1 MKPYINIH
9 LYPQTQT
16 VATNIYYYTHDGTI
30 SKETHTRYIVDHI
43 YEIILPI
50 VEQYGETHT
59 INVGMNGEQLDI
71 NEIETSYFAC
81 MNE

>member
-16 VATNIYYYTHDGTI
+16 IATNIDYYNRKGELTQSTD
-30 SKETHTRYIVDHI
+30 TRYIVDHVW
-43 YEIILPI
+43 EIILPI

>member
-16 VATNIYYYTHDGTI
+16 IATNIDYYNRKGELTRSTD
-30 SKETHTRYIVDHI
+30 TRYIVNHI

-50 VEQYGETHT
+50 VYQYGKTHT

>member
-16 VATNIYYYTHDGTI
+16 VATNIDYYNRKGELTQSTDI
-30 SKETHTRYIVDHI
+30 RYIVDHI
-43 YEIILPI
+43 YEIISPI
-50 VEQYGETHT
+50 VEQYGATHT
-59 INVGMNGEQLDI
+59 INVGMNGKQLDI